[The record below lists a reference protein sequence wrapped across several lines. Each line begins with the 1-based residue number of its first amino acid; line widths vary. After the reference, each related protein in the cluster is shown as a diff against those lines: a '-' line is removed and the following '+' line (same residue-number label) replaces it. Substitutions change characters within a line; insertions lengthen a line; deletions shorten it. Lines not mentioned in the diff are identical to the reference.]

1 MAQIISFV
9 KKQRATEEAN
19 RWKAIAKGQI
29 AVYICD
35 VCGERF
41 EVMDDDYPDAC
52 PGCGRTFTKFKEN
65 T

>member
-1 MAQIISFV
+1 MAQIISFIP
-9 KKQRATEEAN
+9 KKKMSVEAK
-19 RWKAIAKGQI
+19 RWKAIAKGQLT
-29 AVYICD
+29 AYTCD

-41 EVMDDDYPDAC
+41 EVINDDYPDAC